1 MGGAAYSNVSRPGEA
16 DFLPS
21 RALKLAPDND
31 KVKDL
36 CDEIVKLLQL
46 KTN

>member
-1 MGGAAYSNVSRPGEA
+1 MGGAVHSNVSRPGEA
-16 DFLPS
+16 DFLTN
-21 RALKLAPDND
+21 RALKLATDND
-31 KVKDL
+31 KVKEL